1 LGKFKNVEDTDG
13 IEALAAHH
21 CLQSGV
27 KMNLSNLKIG
37 TRLTVCFTILVGLL
51 ILNVVIGLANLSAI
65 NQSLVNIVESNN
77 VKVAAANDMSLAQRR
92 SGGRLR
98 NMLIYQDPAQKAE
111 EQKKMQA
118 ADDDYAAASKKLHEL
133 VTLSAGKDILARIDS
148 ARDAARPLIAKVVKL
163 GLDNNNDA
171 VPGALANELA
181 PAVDKWQVAL
191 KDMATFQAN
200 LSTEARNQAERDYD
214 RARLTLSLIA
224 VIATAA
230 AVALAWMVTRSI
242 TRPLNAAVR
251 VARTVGEGDLT
262 CEIKVVST
270 DETGQLL
277 LALKAMNDKLVS
289 IVGQVREGTDAIATG
304 TSQIASGNL
313 DLSTRTEQQASAL
326 EETASSMEQMTSTV
340 RQNADHARQA
350 NVLAGSAS
358 EIAVKGGQ
366 VVSQVVETMGSID
379 ASARKIVEIISVI
392 DGIAF
397 QTNILA
403 LNAAV
408 EAARAG
414 EQGRGFAVVASEV
427 RNLAQR
433 SAAAAK
439 EIKALIDDSVQ
450 KVSTGNQ
457 LVNQAGATMGDV
469 VASVKR
475 VTDIMAEIAS
485 ASQEQESGIGQINQA
500 VTEMDN
506 VTQQNAALVEE
517 AASASASLQEQAS
530 QLAAV
535 VSIFKLNGAQ
545 RTVLAPTAIRQATQV
560 AKLASVKPARK
571 KADVVRIAGR
581 QGARRKTVATA
592 SAQAGED
599 WEEF

>member
-1 LGKFKNVEDTDG
+1 MKL
-13 IEALAAHH
+13 I
-21 CLQSGV
+21 
-27 KMNLSNLKIG
+27 NLKIG

-51 ILNVVIGLANLSAI
+51 ILNVIIGLSNLSAT
-65 NQSLVNIVESNN
+65 NQSLVNIVDSNN

-98 NMLIYQDPAQKAE
+98 NILIYQDPTQMAE

-118 ADDDYAAASKKLHEL
+118 ADDDYAVASKKLHEL

-148 ARDAARPLIAKVVKL
+148 ARDAALPLIAKVVKL
-163 GLDNNNDA
+163 GLENKNDE
-171 VPGALANELA
+171 VPSVLANELS
-181 PAVDKWQVAL
+181 PAVDKWQAAL

-200 LSTEARNQAERDYD
+200 LSTEARQQAERNYD

-230 AVALAWMVTRSI
+230 AIALAWMVTRSI

-262 CEIKVVST
+262 GEIKVMST

-340 RQNADHARQA
+340 RQNADNARQA
-350 NVLAGSAS
+350 NALAGSAS

-439 EIKALIDDSVQ
+439 EIKSLIDDSVQ

-457 LVNQAGATMGDV
+457 LVNQAGATMEDV

-517 AASASASLQEQAS
+517 AASASASLQEQAN

-535 VSIFKLNGAQ
+535 VSIFKLDRVQ
-545 RTVLAPTAIRQATQV
+545 RTIVAPTAIRQAPQ
-560 AKLASVKPARK
+560 AAQLASAKPVRN
-571 KADVVRIAGR
+571 KAEVVRIAAD
-581 QGARRKTVATA
+581 QGVRRKAVANA
-592 SAQAGED
+592 DAD